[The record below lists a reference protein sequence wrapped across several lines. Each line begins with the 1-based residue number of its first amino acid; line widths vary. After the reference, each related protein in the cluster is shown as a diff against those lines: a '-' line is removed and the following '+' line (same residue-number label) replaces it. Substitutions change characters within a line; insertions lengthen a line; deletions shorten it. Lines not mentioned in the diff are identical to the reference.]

1 MDQSRSEND
10 LAAIYDA
17 MACGVVVRN
26 AAGAVVF
33 ANAAAKRIFGRPPDE
48 LDGGAAPGGARR
60 VREDGTTMPDDEVP
74 NVAAQARG
82 EPIRNVMMGMVRAD
96 GYVRWLLVDAVPI
109 KDGSGRVREVVSS
122 FTDVTDRKKAE
133 HELERQAL
141 HDMLTGL
148 PNRSLLLDRLEQA
161 LRTARRLATP
171 LALLVMDLDR
181 FKEINDT
188 VGHRAGDLLIGEVA
202 QRIMAVLRET
212 DTVARL
218 GGDEFAL
225 ILPGADEGGA
235 GHVAQKIIAA
245 LQRPFEIEGA
255 AHEVAISIGIAVS
268 PQHGEDVETLMR
280 RADMAMYVAKRT
292 PGGSA
297 VYAEHEDPEGSNQ
310 LALMAELGHTL
321 EADQLHVVY
330 QPIVGFGEGEVM
342 RVEAL
347 ARWRHPNRGLIAPG
361 EFIPLA
367 ERSGL
372 MKSLFSR
379 VLAMTLAQCAEWKQA
394 NVPLQAAVNRSI
406 RNLLD
411 PELPRVVGQA
421 LERAGI
427 PPGWLA
433 FEITETMLMAEPNRV
448 LRTLAE
454 LRDLGVQLAI
464 DDFGVGYSSL
474 AYLQRLPA
482 YAVKID
488 RSFVGRMTH
497 DRGSAEI
504 VKLITNLGHALGMKV
519 VAEGIE
525 DQATYDACAR
535 VGGDN
540 TANMLAIWRLHG
552 VEDALRN
559 AYQSR
564 TILTGWSAGCI
575 CWFEAGITDSFT
587 PDLGPLRD
595 GLKLLGGSACPH
607 YDSQERRRPVY
618 AREIAA
624 GLPARLALDDGVAAR
639 YEE

>member
-1 MDQSRSEND
+1 MAMSRSDSD

-26 AAGAVVF
+26 AAGSVVF
-33 ANAAAKRIFGRPPDE
+33 ANAAAKRIFGRAPDE
-48 LDGGAAPGGARR
+48 LEGAESPGEDRR
-60 VREDGTTMPDDEVP
+60 IREDGTTMPDDEVP

-82 EPIRNVMMGMVRAD
+82 EPIRNVMMGMVRSD

-109 KDGSGRVREVVSS
+109 KDSFGRVREVVSS
-122 FTDVTDRKKAE
+122 FTDITDRKKAE

-141 HDMLTGL
+141 HDPLTSL
-148 PNRSLLLDRLEQA
+148 PNRSLFLDRLEQG
-161 LRTARRLATP
+161 LRTARRVATP

-188 VGHRAGDLLIGEVA
+188 FGHRAGDLLINQVA
-202 QRIMAVLRET
+202 ERIRSDLRET

-218 GGDEFAL
+218 GGDEFAIL
-225 ILPGADEGGA
+225 LPGADQDGA
-235 GHVAQKIIAA
+235 WRVAQKIITA
-245 LQRPFEIEGA
+245 LQRPFEIEGD
-255 AHEVAISIGIAVS
+255 AHEISVSIGMAIS
-268 PQHGEDVETLMR
+268 PQHGEDVETLLR
-280 RADMAMYVAKRT
+280 RADIAMYSAKRT

-297 VYAEHEDPEGSNQ
+297 VYAEEADPEGSNQ
-310 LALMAELGHTL
+310 LALMAELRHTI
-321 EADQLHVVY
+321 ETDQLQVVY
-330 QPIVGFGEGEVM
+330 QPIVGFTEGEVM

-347 ARWRHPNRGLIAPG
+347 ARWRHPSRGLVAPG

-372 MKSLFSR
+372 VKSLFSR
-379 VLAMTLAQCAEWKQA
+379 VLAMTLAQCAAWRDA
-394 NVPLQAAVNRSI
+394 NLPLQAAVNLSI

-488 RSFVGRMTH
+488 RSFVSRMTR

-525 DQATYDACAR
+525 DQATYDACAA
-535 VGGDN
+535 VGCDSAQGFFVGRPMVA
-540 TANMLAIWRLHG
+540 TAIPAWLAQGH
-552 VEDALRN
+552 
-559 AYQSR
+559 R
-564 TILTGWSAGCI
+564 TTTIN
-575 CWFEAGITDSFT
+575 
-587 PDLGPLRD
+587 
-595 GLKLLGGSACPH
+595 
-607 YDSQERRRPVY
+607 
-618 AREIAA
+618 
-624 GLPARLALDDGVAAR
+624 
-639 YEE
+639 

>member
-48 LDGGAAPGGARR
+48 LEDGEAPGEDRR
-60 VREDGTTMPDDEVP
+60 VREDGTAMPDDEVP

-96 GYVRWLLVDAVPI
+96 GYVRWLLVDAVPV
-109 KDGSGRVREVVSS
+109 KDAFGRVREVVSS
-122 FTDVTDRKKAE
+122 FTDVTDRMKAE

-141 HDMLTGL
+141 HDTLTGL

-181 FKEINDT
+181 FKEINDAF
-188 VGHRAGDLLIGEVA
+188 GHRAGDLLIGEVA
-202 QRIMAVLRET
+202 QRIVADLRET

-245 LQRPFEIEGA
+245 LQQPFEIDGV

-280 RADMAMYVAKRT
+280 RADMAMYVAKTT
-292 PGGSA
+292 PGGAA
-297 VYAEHEDPEGSNQ
+297 VYAEQHDPEGSNQ
-310 LALMAELGHTL
+310 LALMADLRHTL
-321 EADQLHVVY
+321 ETDQLTVVY
-330 QPIVGFGEGEVM
+330 QPIVGFTDGDVM

-347 ARWRHPNRGLIAPG
+347 ARWRHPERGLIAPG

-372 MKSLFSR
+372 VKSLFSR
-379 VLAMTLAQCAEWKQA
+379 VLAMTLAQCADWKRA
-394 NVPLQAAVNRSI
+394 NLPVQAAVNLSI

-411 PELPRVVGQA
+411 PELPRVVGEA
-421 LERAGI
+421 LDRAGI
-427 PPGWLA
+427 PPEWLA
-433 FEITETMLMAEPNRV
+433 FEITESMLMAEPNRV

-488 RSFVGRMTH
+488 QSFVGRMTR

-525 DQATYDACAR
+525 DQATYDACAAAGCDSAQGFF
-535 VGGDN
+535 VGRPMVA
-540 TANMLAIWRLHG
+540 TAIPAWLAQGH
-552 VEDALRN
+552 
-559 AYQSR
+559 R
-564 TILTGWSAGCI
+564 TITTI
-575 CWFEAGITDSFT
+575 N
-587 PDLGPLRD
+587 
-595 GLKLLGGSACPH
+595 
-607 YDSQERRRPVY
+607 
-618 AREIAA
+618 
-624 GLPARLALDDGVAAR
+624 
-639 YEE
+639 

>member
-1 MDQSRSEND
+1 MDLSRSESD
-10 LAAIYDA
+10 LSAIYDA

-33 ANAAAKRIFGRPPDE
+33 ANAAAKRISGRHRDE
-48 LDGGAAPGGARR
+48 LDGGAAPGEDRR
-60 VREDGTTMPDDEVP
+60 MREDGTTMPDEEVP

-109 KDGSGRVREVVSS
+109 KDGFGHVREVVSS

-141 HDMLTGL
+141 HDTLTGL

-171 LALLVMDLDR
+171 LALLVTDLDR

-188 VGHRAGDLLIGEVA
+188 FGHRAGDLLISEVA
-202 QRIMAVLRET
+202 QRIVADLRET

-245 LQRPFEIEGA
+245 LQRPFDIEGA
-255 AHEVAISIGIAVS
+255 AHEIAISIGIAVS

-280 RADMAMYVAKRT
+280 RADMAMYVAKTT

-297 VYAEHEDPEGSNQ
+297 AYAEQQDPEGSNQ
-310 LALMAELGHTL
+310 LALVSELRHTL
-321 EADQLHVVY
+321 ETDQLQVVY
-330 QPIVGFGEGEVM
+330 QPIVGFNERAVM

-347 ARWRHPNRGLIAPG
+347 ARWRHPERGLIAPG

-372 MKSLFSR
+372 VKSLFSR
-379 VLAMTLAQCAEWKQA
+379 VLAMTLAQCAAWRDA
-394 NVPLQAAVNRSI
+394 NLPLQAPGNLPV

-411 PELPRVVGQA
+411 PDLPRVVGQA

-427 PPGWLA
+427 PPAWLA
-433 FEITETMLMAEPNRV
+433 FEITEARLLGEANRV
-448 LRTLAE
+448 LRTVAGLGA
-454 LRDLGVQLAI
+454 LRVQ
-464 DDFGVGYSSL
+464 G
-474 AYLQRLPA
+474 
-482 YAVKID
+482 
-488 RSFVGRMTH
+488 
-497 DRGSAEI
+497 
-504 VKLITNLGHALGMKV
+504 ALG
-519 VAEGIE
+519 G
-525 DQATYDACAR
+525 
-535 VGGDN
+535 
-540 TANMLAIWRLHG
+540 
-552 VEDALRN
+552 
-559 AYQSR
+559 
-564 TILTGWSAGCI
+564 
-575 CWFEAGITDSFT
+575 
-587 PDLGPLRD
+587 
-595 GLKLLGGSACPH
+595 
-607 YDSQERRRPVY
+607 
-618 AREIAA
+618 
-624 GLPARLALDDGVAAR
+624 
-639 YEE
+639 

>member
-1 MDQSRSEND
+1 MDLSRSESD
-10 LAAIYDA
+10 LGAIYDA

-48 LDGGAAPGGARR
+48 LDGVAAPGEDGR

-109 KDGSGRVREVVSS
+109 KDASGHVREVVSS

-141 HDMLTGL
+141 HDTLTGL

-188 VGHRAGDLLIGEVA
+188 FGHRAGDLLIGEVA
-202 QRIMAVLRET
+202 QRIMADLRET

-280 RADMAMYVAKRT
+280 RADMAMYVAKTT

-297 VYAEHEDPEGSNQ
+297 VYAEQQDPEGSNQ
-310 LALMAELGHTL
+310 LAMMAELRHTL
-321 EADQLHVVY
+321 ETDQLQVVY
-330 QPIVGFGEGEVM
+330 QPIVGFVEGEAM
-342 RVEAL
+342 RVEVL
-347 ARWRHPNRGLIAPG
+347 ARWRHPERGLIAPG

-372 MKSLFSR
+372 VKSLFSR
-379 VLAMTLAQCAEWKQA
+379 VLAMTLAQCAEWKLA
-394 NVPLQAAVNRSI
+394 NLPVQAAVNLSI

-411 PELPRVVGQA
+411 PELPRVIDQA

-427 PPGWLA
+427 PPEWLA
-433 FEITETMLMAEPNRV
+433 FEITESMLMAEPNRV

-454 LRDLGVQLAI
+454 LRDIGVQFAI

-488 RSFVGRMTH
+488 RSFVGRMTR

-504 VKLITNLGHALGMKV
+504 VKVITNLGHALGMKV
-519 VAEGIE
+519 IAEGIE
-525 DQATYDACAR
+525 DQATYDACAA
-535 VGGDN
+535 VGCDSAQGFFVGRPMVA
-540 TANMLAIWRLHG
+540 TAI
-552 VEDALRN
+552 
-559 AYQSR
+559 
-564 TILTGWSAGCI
+564 
-575 CWFEAGITDSFT
+575 
-587 PDLGPLRD
+587 
-595 GLKLLGGSACPH
+595 
-607 YDSQERRRPVY
+607 
-618 AREIAA
+618 
-624 GLPARLALDDGVAAR
+624 PAWLALGHRSTTVS
-639 YEE
+639 

>member
-1 MDQSRSEND
+1 MSTPRSEND

-17 MACGVVVRN
+17 MACGVVVRD

-33 ANAAAKRIFGRPPDE
+33 ANAAAKRIFGRAPEELEGAEPPGED
-48 LDGGAAPGGARR
+48 RR
-60 VREDGTTMPDDEVP
+60 IREDGTTMPDDEVP

-82 EPIRNVMMGMVRAD
+82 ESIRNVMMGMVRAD

-109 KDGSGRVREVVSS
+109 KDAFGRVREVVSS

-133 HELERQAL
+133 HELERLAL
-141 HDMLTGL
+141 HDPLTGL

-161 LRTARRLATP
+161 LRPARRLSTP

-188 VGHRAGDLLIGEVA
+188 FGHRAGDLLIGEVA
-202 QRIMAVLRET
+202 GRITADLRET

-245 LQRPFEIEGA
+245 LQRPFDVEGR
-255 AHEVAISIGIAVS
+255 AHEIAISIGIAVS
-268 PQHGEDVETLMR
+268 PQHGEDAETLMR

-297 VYAEHEDPEGSNQ
+297 VYAEQEDPEGSNQ
-310 LALMAELGHTL
+310 LALMAELRHTL
-321 EADQLHVVY
+321 EAV
-330 QPIVGFGEGEVM
+330 
-342 RVEAL
+342 
-347 ARWRHPNRGLIAPG
+347 
-361 EFIPLA
+361 
-367 ERSGL
+367 
-372 MKSLFSR
+372 
-379 VLAMTLAQCAEWKQA
+379 
-394 NVPLQAAVNRSI
+394 
-406 RNLLD
+406 
-411 PELPRVVGQA
+411 A
-421 LERAGI
+421 LERAKS
-427 PPGWLA
+427 PPEWLA

-454 LRDLGVQLAI
+454 LRDLGVQVAI

-488 RSFVGRMTH
+488 RSFVGRMTR

-525 DQATYDACAR
+525 DQATYDACA
-535 VGGDN
+535 
-540 TANMLAIWRLHG
+540 A
-552 VEDALRN
+552 
-559 AYQSR
+559 
-564 TILTGWSAGCI
+564 AGC
-575 CWFEAGITDSFT
+575 DSAQGFFV
-587 PDLGPLRD
+587 G
-595 GLKLLGGSACPH
+595 
-607 YDSQERRRPVY
+607 RPMV
-618 AREIAA
+618 ATAI
-624 GLPARLALDDGVAAR
+624 PAWLAQGHR
-639 YEE
+639 TTTIN